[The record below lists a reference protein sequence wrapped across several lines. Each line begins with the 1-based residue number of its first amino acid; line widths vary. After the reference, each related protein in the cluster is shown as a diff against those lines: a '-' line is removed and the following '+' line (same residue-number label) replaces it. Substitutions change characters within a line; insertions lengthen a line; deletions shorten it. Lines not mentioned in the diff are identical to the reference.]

1 LDSKLV
7 AIRRWWRA
15 RTTLTRSGIL
25 ALLCLLTFNIV
36 YRFFSPEESSP
47 IKNNLLVFFLYY
59 MSVVFLSVLA
69 FLIGRN
75 VVKLIFDRK
84 HNILGSQLRTKLV
97 VAFGG
102 LALLTSFILFIFAGG
117 LLSNAL
123 KAFFSVQI
131 EDAVQGAVDIGKYQ
145 YGLLKKR
152 GDEASQLVLSRI
164 KQTHM
169 LDDALSTIERQL
181 EAERTQHQLYALTIL
196 DSDKQ
201 VVVSVRNAAASI
213 ETFQEPP
220 FDSKAIQKALNQ
232 GVVELFEE
240 NNAQNFIR
248 FYRPLMHRDKPY
260 VLIATIRIDTEL
272 SGALSRVN
280 DTFREYSQTKLF
292 KDTLRSGYLITL
304 LLVTGVTLF
313 AAIWFGFYLSK
324 QLTTPMQQ
332 LALATRRVARGDY
345 ETTIDVQ
352 GDDELSFL
360 ARSFNAMIQEL
371 KTTRDEAERRG
382 TFIETILSRLGVSVI
397 ALDLQNRVTQIN
409 ESSERLFFGGVRPQL
424 DCDYRE
430 ILPDSVATV
439 VAPLLEA
446 IDENDSQSIR
456 EAEISVP
463 LKKIGVASEDETKLV
478 CTVGALNDRS
488 GTRIGSLMLFDD
500 ITELTK
506 AQSIAVWREVARRIA
521 HEIKNPLTPIRLSA
535 QRLQKL
541 LKDSEHSEKVLE
553 LASTI
558 VQNVD
563 GIKRLANEFSDFA
576 RMPTLELREA
586 SLDIICREVMQLYGH
601 IGEDINLQYIPDP
614 HIPPIMVDPEQIK
627 RVLINLFD
635 NAVDALKNLTD
646 ETKVIQLK
654 TYLEP
659 KHIKIEVIDNGSGV
673 PVADRIRIFEPY
685 FTTKKEGTGL
695 GLGIVLSIISD
706 HQGTIKIMDN
716 PPHGAR
722 FVITLPRL
730 SPQSSTTQ
738 RRLASA

>member
-1 LDSKLV
+1 V
-7 AIRRWWRA
+7 I
-15 RTTLTRSGIL
+15 
-25 ALLCLLTFNIV
+25 
-36 YRFFSPEESSP
+36 
-47 IKNNLLVFFLYY
+47 
-59 MSVVFLSVLA
+59 FLSLLA

-75 VVKLIFDRK
+75 IVKLIFDRK
-84 HNILGSQLRTKLV
+84 NNILGSQLRTKLV

-102 LALLTSFILFIFAGG
+102 LALVTSIILFIFAGG

-145 YGLLKKR
+145 YSLLKKR
-152 GDEASQLVLSRI
+152 GEDSSQKLMNRI
-164 KQTHM
+164 KQSNL
-169 LDDALSTIERQL
+169 LDESADAIERAL
-181 EAERTQHQLYALTIL
+181 EADRTQHQLYSISIINRDYKALVT
-196 DSDKQ
+196 
-201 VVVSVRNAAASI
+201 VRNAAASI
-213 ETFQEPP
+213 ETFEEPP
-220 FDSKAIQKALNQ
+220 YDSKAIDKAFEQ
-232 GVVELFEE
+232 RPVELFEE

-248 FYRPLMHRDKPY
+248 FYRPLIHRDKQF
-260 VLIATIRIDTEL
+260 VLISTIRIDTEL
-272 SGALSRVN
+272 SDALGRVN

-313 AAIWFGFYLSK
+313 ASIWFGFYLSK
-324 QLTTPMQQ
+324 QLTIPMQQ

-345 ETTIDVQ
+345 ETTIDVN

-360 ARSFNAMIQEL
+360 ARSFNAMIEEL

-382 TFIETILSRLGVSVI
+382 NFIETVLSRLGVSVI
-397 ALDLQNRVTQIN
+397 ALDLQNKVTQIN
-409 ESSERLFFGGVRPQL
+409 ESSERLFFGGTPPDL
-424 DCDYRE
+424 DKDFSQ
-430 ILPDSVATV
+430 ILPESVSTV
-439 VAPLLEA
+439 VAHLLSSVE
-446 IDENDSQSIR
+446 EGGSQTIR

-488 GTRIGSLMLFDD
+488 GTRIGSLILFDD

-506 AQSIAVWREVARRIA
+506 AQSMAVWREVARRIA

-541 LKDSEHSEKVLE
+541 LKDTEHSEKVLE
-553 LASTI
+553 LADTI

-601 IGEDINLQYIPDP
+601 IGEDINLQYFPDP
-614 HIPPIMVDPEQIK
+614 KIPMIMMDPEQIK
-627 RVLINLFD
+627 RALINLFD
-635 NAVDALKNLTD
+635 NAVDSLKNLHD
-646 ETKVIQLK
+646 EAKVIQLK
-654 TYLEP
+654 TFLEANQV
-659 KHIKIEVIDNGSGV
+659 KIEVIDNGSGI
-673 PVADRIRIFEPY
+673 PSSDRIRIFEPY

-695 GLGIVLSIISD
+695 GLGIVLSIVSD
-706 HQGTIKIMDN
+706 HQGTIKIQDN
-716 PPHGAR
+716 MPHGAR
-722 FVITLPRL
+722 FVLTIPLT
-730 SPQSSTTQ
+730 SAQSVGTQ